1 MLSNFKRGLKI
12 FKTCV
17 FNVISNKGLTRYIS
31 YRGPVAM
38 GAVGAVGAWAPTGF
52 WKL

>member
-38 GAVGAVGAWAPTGF
+38 GAVGAWAPTGF